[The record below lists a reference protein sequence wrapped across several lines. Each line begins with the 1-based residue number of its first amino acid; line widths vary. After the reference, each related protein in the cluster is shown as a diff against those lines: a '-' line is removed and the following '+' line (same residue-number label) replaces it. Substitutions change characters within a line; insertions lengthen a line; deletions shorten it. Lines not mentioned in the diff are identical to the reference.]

1 MSCYH
6 GWKGDS
12 NLMLMSL
19 SIDCVSCE
27 KGTKDVSS
35 LFCGREMPCILD
47 RWRVIRT
54 GTLIRMRKKKKQSQ
68 SSQLDPSNPI
78 ERSVTS
84 LIFLEKIN
92 QVHQLLFFWESSAF
106 IYSVEGAWL
115 TKPLVKSGLAHLYQP
130 DIQILTFSNNWNI
143 EYKHICSKK
152 KSGQRKVQFG
162 PGNRPRGADT

>member
-1 MSCYH
+1 
-6 GWKGDS
+6 
-12 NLMLMSL
+12 MLMSL

-47 RWRVIRT
+47 RWRVMRT

-92 QVHQLLFFWESSAF
+92 QVHQLLFFLRVISFYLFGRRCVA
-106 IYSVEGAWL
+106 
-115 TKPLVKSGLAHLYQP
+115 
-130 DIQILTFSNNWNI
+130 
-143 EYKHICSKK
+143 YKATSKK
-152 KSGQRKVQFG
+152 WPCTFVPTRYSNF
-162 PGNRPRGADT
+162 NLL